1 MNTPETLL
9 IAGAVVSALIMLKFL
24 GAGFRRKWFD
34 ALKLFLQNGPGT
46 FPVGAML
53 TLIVPFIPIT
63 VIVVITVFIIHK

>member
-1 MNTPETLL
+1 MNTQETLL

-24 GAGFRRKWFD
+24 GAGFRHKWFD

-53 TLIVPFIPIT
+53 TL
-63 VIVVITVFIIHK
+63 

>member
-24 GAGFRRKWFD
+24 GADFRHKWFD

-46 FPVGAML
+46 FPIGAML